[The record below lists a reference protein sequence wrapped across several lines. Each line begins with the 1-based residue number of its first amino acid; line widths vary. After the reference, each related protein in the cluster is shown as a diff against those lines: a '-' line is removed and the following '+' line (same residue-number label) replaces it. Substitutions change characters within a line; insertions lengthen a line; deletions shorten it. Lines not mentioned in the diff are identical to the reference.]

1 VINKS
6 LIRKRLLIAAAVL
19 VAVVLLVLVT
29 LYAAVMTVDVAP
41 YRKQVEALLSSSLER
56 EISIGGAINLVPSLN
71 PRFVVEDIQIANP
84 SWASRPNFAAIEKLQ
99 LQVALWPLLMQ
110 RLQIV
115 QFKLVGADILFER
128 RRDGTPNWLLGAT
141 AEDED
146 IVTEVWSLGIERS
159 KLAYRAPDGVQI
171 EMRFD
176 DLLAELA
183 PGRPLRVQL
192 NARYHSMPVEVMLDG
207 DTPEALLSPTQAWG
221 FRGTMDAGDFHAEIS
236 GKVDDPVLLTGVD
249 VSFRYYGTRSGRLR
263 AALTRQIPKFAE
275 YRGEASFRSDAAGYG
290 FEVNAEGSDAE
301 LRKLW
306 SGADEE
312 SPLEINTRH
321 LNIHGQGTTKTLSE
335 LLALAHWEVAAEDA
349 ELRWHHTEGKP
360 PTVVNRATV
369 TAAVRGGGPIEI
381 AVQGRYLDDAISAH
395 GTLGTIKAL
404 LAPKEAWRIDAEV
417 KSAEVRGKFDGALRK
432 PLSEALFEGAFD
444 ISTNTLSSLG
454 EIVGAEL
461 PRSGPARI
469 RGKIASDPKGYR
481 FTGLQAVLGNSRLQ
495 GDIAWSETESPRWHV
510 AIAPSEIHFED
521 LRQSAGPE
529 SAPRVEPAGPK
540 QDKVIPAVPL
550 ASEWMR
556 AADVELSLDDLRF
569 IDAGKVLMAYDGQ
582 LRLANGRLEVK
593 NLRNAASVAPTVANI
608 TIDASTDPAM
618 VEVRLDGGSIDYG
631 ALLKASGLVDGVEG
645 VLALHARIAGHGND
659 LRILLQNAEGRVE
672 ILGGKGRLSG
682 RLLEVWGGN
691 LIQLINPVSWA
702 EGIDTD
708 LNCIAAS
715 FNVRDGMARSEL
727 LLLDSR
733 NVTVAG
739 ELALD
744 LATER
749 IKGLFKP
756 QPKQASLIKLGTPLR
771 LGGTLSHP
779 NVAPTDRSLVNL
791 GKLVI
796 GIAQPAALI
805 VLFGDLGAKEK
816 DPCAALL
823 ARQGAEVAPPKTPD
837 R

>member
-1 VINKS
+1 MNKS

-41 YRKQVEALLSSSLER
+41 FHKQVEVLLSKSLER
-56 EISIGGAINLVPSLN
+56 EVRVGGTISLVPSLN

-99 LQVALWPLLMQ
+99 LQVALLPLLKQ

-128 RRDGTPNWLLGAT
+128 RRDGTPNWPLGAT
-141 AEDED
+141 AEEED

-171 EMRFD
+171 EMRVD
-176 DLLAELA
+176 DLLTELA
-183 PGRPLRVQL
+183 PGRPIRVQL
-192 NARYHSMPVEVMLDG
+192 SARYHSMPVEVRLDG
-207 DTPEALLSPTQAWG
+207 DTPETLLSPTQAWG
-221 FRGTMDAGDFHAEIS
+221 FRGTMAAGDFHAQIS
-236 GKVDDPVLLTGVD
+236 GKLDDPILLKGMD

-275 YRGEASFRSDAAGYG
+275 YHGEANFKSNAAGYG

-306 SGADEE
+306 SSAHEE

-321 LNIHGQGTTKTLSE
+321 LGIRGQGTAKTLTE

-360 PTVVNRATV
+360 PTVIDRATV
-369 TAAVRGGGPIEI
+369 KAAAKGGGPIEI
-381 AVQGRYLDDAISAH
+381 AVQGRYRDGAISAR
-395 GTLGTIKAL
+395 GTLGSITAL

-417 KSAEVRGKFDGALRK
+417 ESVQARGKFDGSLRK
-432 PLSEALFEGAFD
+432 PLSEALFEGEFD
-444 ISTNTLSSLG
+444 VSTNTLSSLG

-461 PRSGPARI
+461 PRSSPARI
-469 RGKIASDPKGYR
+469 SGKIASDPKRLR

-495 GDIAWSETESPRWHV
+495 GNLAWSETESPRWRV
-510 AIAPSEIHFED
+510 AIAPSEIRFED
-521 LRQSAGPE
+521 LRQRAGPE
-529 SAPRVEPAGPK
+529 SAPRVEPTNPM
-540 QDKVIPAVPL
+540 QDKVIPVVPL
-550 ASEWMR
+550 TSAWMR
-556 AADVELSLDDLRF
+556 KADIDLSLDDLRF
-569 IDAGKVLMAYDGQ
+569 IDEGRALLAYSGQ
-582 LRLANGRLEVK
+582 LRLANGRLEMK
-593 NLRNAASVAPTVANI
+593 NLRNSASVVPTVANI
-608 TIDASTDPAM
+608 TIDASQDPAM
-618 VEVRLDGGSIDYG
+618 VEAKLDGGSIDYG

-645 VLALHARIAGHGND
+645 VLALHVHIAGLGND
-659 LRILLQNAEGRVE
+659 LRTLLQNAEGRVE
-672 ILGGKGRLSG
+672 ILGGKGRLRG

-691 LIQLINPVSWA
+691 LTQLVNPVSWA
-702 EGIDTD
+702 EGTDTE
-708 LNCIAAS
+708 LNCVAAS

-744 LATER
+744 LATEK
-749 IKGLFKP
+749 IKGLFKS
-756 QPKQASLIKLGTPLR
+756 QPKKASLIKLGAPLR
-771 LGGTLSHP
+771 LSGTLSNP
-779 NVAPTDRSLVNL
+779 KVTTTDQSIINL
-791 GKLVI
+791 GKLAI

-816 DPCAALL
+816 NPCGALL
-823 ARQGAEVAPPKTPD
+823 ARQGAEVVKPESPNH
-837 R
+837 